1 MPALN
6 FSSRVSLAAKALMG
20 LFSED
25 SLKEAH
31 GLLTGVMPG
40 DAGAPPY
47 RGASSI
53 LQSYSTMPWLRA
65 VSQRIATAVAT
76 SSTQWRL
83 YAPASGTSRNLG
95 IIQRS
100 GDGATRRNL
109 LRKAVNDVVPITDH
123 LLLDSLSRANSLQ
136 TGESLFR
143 LTQTHLDL
151 VGESFWIKQRNNFGA
166 PIEFWPVPP
175 DWVQATPTPSSRAYR
190 VSFRGWQGE
199 IPDTE
204 MLWMADLD
212 PANPYGRGSGLARS
226 LSDELETDEYAAK
239 HTRQLFFN
247 RARPDMI
254 IWPKQQGP
262 HDIGLQQ
269 DQVRRLEE
277 RWLDGHQGFWKAA
290 KPFFVGREINVH
302 QVDQSLQELQ
312 MVELRQHERDTIV
325 QVFGVPPEL
334 LGILTNSNRS
344 TIDSA
349 DYLFSR
355 WVVTPRMEFLRAQLQ
370 QRLVPEYDDRL
381 ILDFE
386 SPIQEDREHMLESAK
401 AAPWA
406 LTVNEWRG
414 LQGQEPLPDNSGN
427 VHMMPLNMI
436 PVPTPNV
443 PPAPMGSIEDVDTD
457 VAEIE
462 MESLQTLLLKGSN
475 VAKQEDAHGGLEQD
489 EDLPALWKQLATQ
502 EGSVVRLTR
511 RLLNSLR
518 DRVSD
523 DDLYLLRSVE
533 DFDRVVQFDD
543 WLGDVED
550 AFRKTWMK
558 AFMTGAES
566 AAAEVNLSIERQADI
581 VAKQDAPQA
590 LDVIGFNVV
599 NPLAVKWMDEV
610 GAEQVRMIGA
620 TTKDGIKAAI
630 RTALDEGFPPRTAAP
645 LIEDELLVL
654 HSLKQNIG
662 MTSTQHG
669 EYQKL
674 KTRLLKEVADKVPGM
689 TKANMLLKLESFRAQ
704 RIAMRA
710 KVIARTELAYAASAG
725 QDMLWNVAAKSGK
738 LDTSLL
744 KRRWL
749 VAGFGACKQCLSL
762 AANKPVPFG
771 KTFIDNGGKSF
782 VTAPAHPN
790 CRCAV
795 SVTGKEF
802 A

>member
-6 FSSRVSLAAKALMG
+6 FSSRMSLAAKALMG
-20 LFSED
+20 LFSDD
-25 SLKEAH
+25 SLREAH
-31 GLLTGVMPG
+31 GLLTGVMPS

-53 LQSYSTMPWLRA
+53 LKAYSTMPWLRA

-83 YAPASGTSRNLG
+83 YAPASGSSRNLG

-109 LRKAVNDVVPITDH
+109 LRKAVNDVVPIDDH
-123 LLLDSLSRANSLQ
+123 LFLQALNRANSLMV
-136 TGESLFR
+136 GESLFK
-143 LTQTHLDL
+143 LTQIHLDL
-151 VGESFWIKQRNNFGA
+151 IGESFWIKQRNNFGA
-166 PIEFWPVPP
+166 PVEFWPIPP
-175 DWVQATPTPSSRAYR
+175 DWVQSTPTPSSRAYR
-190 VSFRGWQGE
+190 VAFRGWQGE

-254 IWPKQQGP
+254 IWPKQQGA

-277 RWLDGHQGFWKAA
+277 RWLDGHQGFWRAA

-302 QVDQSLQELQ
+302 EVNQSLQELQ

-370 QRLVPEYDDRL
+370 ERLLPEYDDRL

-414 LQGQEPLPDNSGN
+414 LQGQEPLPANGGD
-427 VHMMPLNMI
+427 VHMMPLSLI
-436 PVPTPNV
+436 PVPTPRV
-443 PPAPMGSIEDVDTD
+443 PPAPIAGISD
-457 VAEIE
+457 VATDEAEVE
-462 MESLQTLLLKGSN
+462 MESIQALLVKRR
-475 VAKQEDAHGGLEQD
+475 AAMKQEDVHGGTEQD
-489 EDLPALWKQLATQ
+489 EDLPSLWKELARQ
-502 EGSVVRLTR
+502 EGSMVRVTR
-511 RLLNSLR
+511 RLLNSLH
-518 DRVSD
+518 DRAPD
-523 DDLYLLRSVE
+523 DEMYLMRSVE
-533 DFDRVVQFDD
+533 DFERIVQFEE
-543 WLGDVED
+543 WLGDVEE
-550 AFRKTWMK
+550 AYRKPWMK

-566 AAAEVNLSIERQADI
+566 AAAEVDLTIERRAS
-581 VAKQDAPQA
+581 AKQDVTPAVN
-590 LDVIGFNVV
+590 VIGFNVV
-599 NPLAVKWMDEV
+599 NPLAVTWMDEF
-610 GAEQVRMIGA
+610 GAEQVRMIGV
-620 TTKDGIKAAI
+620 TTKEGIKSAI
-630 RTALDEGFPPRTAAP
+630 GTALDQGFPPNTAAP
-645 LIEDELLVL
+645 LIEDELLTL
-654 HSLKQNIG
+654 HSLKENIG
-662 MTSTQHG
+662 MTARQHG
-669 EYQKL
+669 EYSRL
-674 KTRLLKEVADKVPGM
+674 KTKLVQEIADNAPGA
-689 TKANMLLKLESFRAQ
+689 TKTNMVTKLDTFRAQ

-710 KVIARTELAYAASAG
+710 TVIARTELAYAASAG
-725 QDMLWNVAAKSGK
+725 QDMLWNAAAKKGL
-738 LDTSLL
+738 LDTNRL
-744 KRRWL
+744 KRVWL
-749 VAGFGACKQCLSL
+749 SAGFGACKQCLSL

-771 KTFIDNGGKSF
+771 KTFIDNKGKTF

-795 SVTGKEF
+795 SVKGKEV